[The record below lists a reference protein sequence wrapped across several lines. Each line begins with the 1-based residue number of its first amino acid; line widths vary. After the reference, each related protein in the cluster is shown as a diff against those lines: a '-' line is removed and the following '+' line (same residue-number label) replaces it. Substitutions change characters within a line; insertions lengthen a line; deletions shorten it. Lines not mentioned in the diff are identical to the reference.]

1 MSFSRSS
8 HHDELRRQELERPP
22 RHTQLRREWR
32 RYSPSW
38 PVDSSSPPPDY
49 RSYSTSPVRSAR
61 LYHSQPSPS
70 ETSRAPWR
78 PPPPPPVSLPPP
90 HYVDL
95 ARPSTK
101 KNKALVKK
109 TITPK
114 LLVLDLNGALVWR
127 NRSYRAHMSNPRPYL
142 SCFLE
147 YLFLPEPQSDNGN
160 KSGDIQSVRPWE
172 VFVWSS
178 AQPHN
183 VRAMVEVCFGSR
195 WIEGIWEQASEE
207 GKKGVEDGEG
217 RLLGVWARD
226 KMGLK
231 GSDYYPTS
239 PYSEK
244 TIVLLDDSPLKAVFQ
259 PWNHIVIPEFDK
271 ALHRSSRLAAGL
283 KSDHYNDYDDGE
295 ASTSQIGQDP
305 EMDKILLAVIGILD
319 QLRYVSNVPL
329 WVRAGGLTFDL
340 DETNLHPP
348 THESLPSHE
357 NYEHWFDNQEV
368 YLRWVAKGEEA
379 LKRKGIE
386 VRHGLDISPYSPSRE
401 PQDGI
406 FHDAPILRSPSLHL
420 REGRE
425 ESRTRHYSP
434 SRPASCLSSSPSND
448 HLDFEVS
455 EGEMERTKSESAL
468 ARRRREERA
477 REKVVRKARKA
488 QQQFA
493 IPLRPERRPCNSTV
507 SKGGGNER

>member
-1 MSFSRSS
+1 MS
-8 HHDELRRQELERPP
+8 HLRN
-22 RHTQLRREWR
+22 
-32 RYSPSW
+32 
-38 PVDSSSPPPDY
+38 
-49 RSYSTSPVRSAR
+49 AIINIK
-61 LYHSQPSPS
+61 
-70 ETSRAPWR
+70 
-78 PPPPPPVSLPPP
+78 
-90 HYVDL
+90 L
-95 ARPSTK
+95 ARKVQTTKDLRKVLSHLTDTK
-101 KNKALVKK
+101 KF
-109 TITPK
+109 P
-114 LLVLDLNGALVWR
+114 D
-127 NRSYRAHMSNPRPYL
+127 
-142 SCFLE
+142 
-147 YLFLPEPQSDNGN
+147 
-160 KSGDIQSVRPWE
+160 
-172 VFVWSS
+172 
-178 AQPHN
+178 
-183 VRAMVEVCFGSR
+183 
-195 WIEGIWEQASEE
+195 
-207 GKKGVEDGEG
+207 
-217 RLLGVWARD
+217 
-226 KMGLK
+226 
-231 GSDYYPTS
+231 PTS

-493 IPLRPERRPCNSTV
+493 MYAEPRVDKETISGESHLSYPADLSTNENEAVSSESERDSKAPDDNDVGSVKARKKAMQQHSKQRRGERKVKKNEKELESSERRRER
-507 SKGGGNER
+507 KGERTSGEGRKKRAAHLRKQRPIKQ

>member
-1 MSFSRSS
+1 MS
-8 HHDELRRQELERPP
+8 HLRN
-22 RHTQLRREWR
+22 
-32 RYSPSW
+32 
-38 PVDSSSPPPDY
+38 
-49 RSYSTSPVRSAR
+49 AIINIK
-61 LYHSQPSPS
+61 
-70 ETSRAPWR
+70 
-78 PPPPPPVSLPPP
+78 
-90 HYVDL
+90 L
-95 ARPSTK
+95 ARKVQTTKDLRKVLSHLTDTK
-101 KNKALVKK
+101 K
-109 TITPK
+109 
-114 LLVLDLNGALVWR
+114 
-127 NRSYRAHMSNPRPYL
+127 
-142 SCFLE
+142 F
-147 YLFLPEPQSDNGN
+147 SD
-160 KSGDIQSVRPWE
+160 
-172 VFVWSS
+172 
-178 AQPHN
+178 
-183 VRAMVEVCFGSR
+183 
-195 WIEGIWEQASEE
+195 
-207 GKKGVEDGEG
+207 
-217 RLLGVWARD
+217 
-226 KMGLK
+226 
-231 GSDYYPTS
+231 PTS

-283 KSDHYNDYDDGE
+283 KSDHYDDYDDGE

-493 IPLRPERRPCNSTV
+493 MYAEPRVDKETISGESHLSYPADLSTNENEAVSSESERDSKAPDDNDVESVEARKKAMQQHSKQRRGERKVKKNEKELESSERRRER
-507 SKGGGNER
+507 KGERTSGEGRKKRAAHLRKQRPIKQ

>member
-1 MSFSRSS
+1 MSSRS
-8 HHDELRRQELERPP
+8 HLRN
-22 RHTQLRREWR
+22 
-32 RYSPSW
+32 
-38 PVDSSSPPPDY
+38 
-49 RSYSTSPVRSAR
+49 AIINIK
-61 LYHSQPSPS
+61 
-70 ETSRAPWR
+70 
-78 PPPPPPVSLPPP
+78 
-90 HYVDL
+90 L
-95 ARPSTK
+95 ARKVQTTKDLRKVLSHLTDTK
-101 KNKALVKK
+101 KF
-109 TITPK
+109 P
-114 LLVLDLNGALVWR
+114 D
-127 NRSYRAHMSNPRPYL
+127 
-142 SCFLE
+142 
-147 YLFLPEPQSDNGN
+147 
-160 KSGDIQSVRPWE
+160 
-172 VFVWSS
+172 
-178 AQPHN
+178 
-183 VRAMVEVCFGSR
+183 
-195 WIEGIWEQASEE
+195 
-207 GKKGVEDGEG
+207 
-217 RLLGVWARD
+217 
-226 KMGLK
+226 
-231 GSDYYPTS
+231 PTS

-493 IPLRPERRPCNSTV
+493 MYAEPRVDKETISGESHLSYPADLSTNENEAVSSESERD
-507 SKGGGNER
+507 SKAPDDNDVESVEARKKAMQ

>member
-1 MSFSRSS
+1 MS
-8 HHDELRRQELERPP
+8 HLRN
-22 RHTQLRREWR
+22 
-32 RYSPSW
+32 
-38 PVDSSSPPPDY
+38 
-49 RSYSTSPVRSAR
+49 AIINIK
-61 LYHSQPSPS
+61 
-70 ETSRAPWR
+70 
-78 PPPPPPVSLPPP
+78 
-90 HYVDL
+90 L
-95 ARPSTK
+95 ARKVQTTKDLRKVLSHLTDTK
-101 KNKALVKK
+101 KF
-109 TITPK
+109 P
-114 LLVLDLNGALVWR
+114 D
-127 NRSYRAHMSNPRPYL
+127 
-142 SCFLE
+142 
-147 YLFLPEPQSDNGN
+147 
-160 KSGDIQSVRPWE
+160 
-172 VFVWSS
+172 
-178 AQPHN
+178 
-183 VRAMVEVCFGSR
+183 
-195 WIEGIWEQASEE
+195 
-207 GKKGVEDGEG
+207 
-217 RLLGVWARD
+217 
-226 KMGLK
+226 
-231 GSDYYPTS
+231 PTS

-493 IPLRPERRPCNSTV
+493 MYAEPRVDKETISGESHLSYPADLSTNENEAVSSESERDSKTPDDNDVESVKARKKAMQQHSKQRRGERKVKKNEKELESSERRRER
-507 SKGGGNER
+507 KGERTSGEGRKKRAAHLRKQRPIKQ

>member
-1 MSFSRSS
+1 MS
-8 HHDELRRQELERPP
+8 HLRN
-22 RHTQLRREWR
+22 
-32 RYSPSW
+32 
-38 PVDSSSPPPDY
+38 
-49 RSYSTSPVRSAR
+49 AIINIK
-61 LYHSQPSPS
+61 
-70 ETSRAPWR
+70 
-78 PPPPPPVSLPPP
+78 
-90 HYVDL
+90 L
-95 ARPSTK
+95 ARKVQTTKDLRKVLSHLTDTK
-101 KNKALVKK
+101 KF
-109 TITPK
+109 P
-114 LLVLDLNGALVWR
+114 D
-127 NRSYRAHMSNPRPYL
+127 
-142 SCFLE
+142 
-147 YLFLPEPQSDNGN
+147 
-160 KSGDIQSVRPWE
+160 
-172 VFVWSS
+172 
-178 AQPHN
+178 
-183 VRAMVEVCFGSR
+183 
-195 WIEGIWEQASEE
+195 
-207 GKKGVEDGEG
+207 
-217 RLLGVWARD
+217 
-226 KMGLK
+226 
-231 GSDYYPTS
+231 PTS

-259 PWNHIVIPEFDK
+259 PWNHIVIPEFGK

-493 IPLRPERRPCNSTV
+493 MYAEPRVDKETISGESHLSYPADLSTNENEAVSSESERDSKAPDDNDVESVEARKKAMQQHSKQRRGERKVKKNEKELESSERRRER
-507 SKGGGNER
+507 KGERTSGEGRKKRAAHLRKQRPIKQ

>member
-1 MSFSRSS
+1 MS
-8 HHDELRRQELERPP
+8 HLRN
-22 RHTQLRREWR
+22 
-32 RYSPSW
+32 
-38 PVDSSSPPPDY
+38 
-49 RSYSTSPVRSAR
+49 AIINIK
-61 LYHSQPSPS
+61 
-70 ETSRAPWR
+70 
-78 PPPPPPVSLPPP
+78 
-90 HYVDL
+90 L
-95 ARPSTK
+95 ARKVQTTKDLRKVLSHLTDTK
-101 KNKALVKK
+101 KF
-109 TITPK
+109 P
-114 LLVLDLNGALVWR
+114 D
-127 NRSYRAHMSNPRPYL
+127 
-142 SCFLE
+142 
-147 YLFLPEPQSDNGN
+147 
-160 KSGDIQSVRPWE
+160 
-172 VFVWSS
+172 
-178 AQPHN
+178 
-183 VRAMVEVCFGSR
+183 
-195 WIEGIWEQASEE
+195 
-207 GKKGVEDGEG
+207 
-217 RLLGVWARD
+217 
-226 KMGLK
+226 
-231 GSDYYPTS
+231 PTS

-493 IPLRPERRPCNSTV
+493 MYAEPRVDKETISGESHLSYPADLSTNENEAVSSESERDSKAPDDNDVESVKARKKAMQQHSKQRRGERKVKKNEKELESSERRRER
-507 SKGGGNER
+507 KGERTSGEGRKKRAAHLRKQRPIKQ

>member
-1 MSFSRSS
+1 MS
-8 HHDELRRQELERPP
+8 HLRN
-22 RHTQLRREWR
+22 
-32 RYSPSW
+32 
-38 PVDSSSPPPDY
+38 
-49 RSYSTSPVRSAR
+49 AIINIK
-61 LYHSQPSPS
+61 
-70 ETSRAPWR
+70 
-78 PPPPPPVSLPPP
+78 
-90 HYVDL
+90 L
-95 ARPSTK
+95 ARKVQTTKDLRKVLSHLTDTK
-101 KNKALVKK
+101 K
-109 TITPK
+109 
-114 LLVLDLNGALVWR
+114 
-127 NRSYRAHMSNPRPYL
+127 
-142 SCFLE
+142 F
-147 YLFLPEPQSDNGN
+147 SD
-160 KSGDIQSVRPWE
+160 
-172 VFVWSS
+172 
-178 AQPHN
+178 
-183 VRAMVEVCFGSR
+183 
-195 WIEGIWEQASEE
+195 
-207 GKKGVEDGEG
+207 
-217 RLLGVWARD
+217 
-226 KMGLK
+226 
-231 GSDYYPTS
+231 PTS

-493 IPLRPERRPCNSTV
+493 MYAEPRVDKETISGESHLSYPADLSTNENEAVSSESERDSKAPDDNDVESVEARKKAMQQHSKQRRGERKVKKNEKELESSERRRER
-507 SKGGGNER
+507 KGERTSGEGRKKRAAHLRKQRPIKQ

>member
-1 MSFSRSS
+1 MS
-8 HHDELRRQELERPP
+8 HLRN
-22 RHTQLRREWR
+22 
-32 RYSPSW
+32 
-38 PVDSSSPPPDY
+38 
-49 RSYSTSPVRSAR
+49 AIINIK
-61 LYHSQPSPS
+61 
-70 ETSRAPWR
+70 
-78 PPPPPPVSLPPP
+78 
-90 HYVDL
+90 L
-95 ARPSTK
+95 ARKVQTTKDLRKVLSHLTDTK
-101 KNKALVKK
+101 KF
-109 TITPK
+109 P
-114 LLVLDLNGALVWR
+114 D
-127 NRSYRAHMSNPRPYL
+127 
-142 SCFLE
+142 
-147 YLFLPEPQSDNGN
+147 
-160 KSGDIQSVRPWE
+160 
-172 VFVWSS
+172 
-178 AQPHN
+178 
-183 VRAMVEVCFGSR
+183 
-195 WIEGIWEQASEE
+195 
-207 GKKGVEDGEG
+207 
-217 RLLGVWARD
+217 
-226 KMGLK
+226 
-231 GSDYYPTS
+231 PTS

-401 PQDGI
+401 PQDRI
-406 FHDAPILRSPSLHL
+406 FHDAPILRSPSFHL
-420 REGRE
+420 REERE

-434 SRPASCLSSSPSND
+434 SRPASCLSSSPSHD

-493 IPLRPERRPCNSTV
+493 MYAEPRVDKETISGESHLSYPADLSTNENEAVSSESERDSKAPDDNDVESVEARKKAVQQHSKQRRGERKVKKNEKELESSERRRER
-507 SKGGGNER
+507 KGERTSGEGRKKRAAHLRKQRPIKQ

>member
-1 MSFSRSS
+1 MPKPRFKALAITDLKPSFSLSTIPYVIRMSFSRSS
-8 HHDELRRQELERPP
+8 HHDELPRQELKRPP
-22 RHTQLRREWR
+22 RHTRLKREWR

-38 PVDSSSPPPDY
+38 PVDSFSPPPDY

-61 LYHSQPSPS
+61 LYHSRSSPS

-78 PPPPPPVSLPPP
+78 PPPPPLVSLPPP

-95 ARPSTK
+95 ARPSAK

-183 VRAMVEVCFGSR
+183 VRAMVEACFGSR

-231 GSDYYPTS
+231 GSDYSRKVQTTKDLRKVLSYLTDTKKFPDPTS

-271 ALHRSSRLAAGL
+271 ALYRSSRLAAGL
-283 KSDHYNDYDDGE
+283 KSDHYDDYDDYDDGE
-295 ASTSQIGQDP
+295 ASTSQIGQGP

-357 NYEHWFDNQEV
+357 DYEHWFDDQEV
-368 YLRWVAKGEEA
+368 YLKWVTKGEEA

-386 VRHGLDISPYSPSRE
+386 VRHGLDISISIE
-401 PQDGI
+401 QG
-406 FHDAPILRSPSLHL
+406 
-420 REGRE
+420 
-425 ESRTRHYSP
+425 T
-434 SRPASCLSSSPSND
+434 
-448 HLDFEVS
+448 
-455 EGEMERTKSESAL
+455 
-468 ARRRREERA
+468 ARWD
-477 REKVVRKARKA
+477 
-488 QQQFA
+488 
-493 IPLRPERRPCNSTV
+493 IP
-507 SKGGGNER
+507 

>member
-1 MSFSRSS
+1 MS
-8 HHDELRRQELERPP
+8 HLRN
-22 RHTQLRREWR
+22 
-32 RYSPSW
+32 
-38 PVDSSSPPPDY
+38 
-49 RSYSTSPVRSAR
+49 AIINIK
-61 LYHSQPSPS
+61 
-70 ETSRAPWR
+70 
-78 PPPPPPVSLPPP
+78 
-90 HYVDL
+90 L
-95 ARPSTK
+95 ARKVQTTKDLRKVLSHLTDTK
-101 KNKALVKK
+101 KF
-109 TITPK
+109 P
-114 LLVLDLNGALVWR
+114 D
-127 NRSYRAHMSNPRPYL
+127 
-142 SCFLE
+142 
-147 YLFLPEPQSDNGN
+147 
-160 KSGDIQSVRPWE
+160 
-172 VFVWSS
+172 
-178 AQPHN
+178 
-183 VRAMVEVCFGSR
+183 
-195 WIEGIWEQASEE
+195 
-207 GKKGVEDGEG
+207 
-217 RLLGVWARD
+217 
-226 KMGLK
+226 
-231 GSDYYPTS
+231 PTS

-455 EGEMERTKSESAL
+455 DGEMERTKSESAL

-493 IPLRPERRPCNSTV
+493 MYAEPRVDKETISGESHLSYPADLSTNENEAVSSESERDSKAPDDNDVESVEARKKAMQQHSKQRRGERKVKKNEKELESSERRRER
-507 SKGGGNER
+507 KGERTSGEGRKKRAAHLRKQRPIKQ

>member
-1 MSFSRSS
+1 MS
-8 HHDELRRQELERPP
+8 HLRN
-22 RHTQLRREWR
+22 
-32 RYSPSW
+32 
-38 PVDSSSPPPDY
+38 
-49 RSYSTSPVRSAR
+49 AIINIK
-61 LYHSQPSPS
+61 
-70 ETSRAPWR
+70 
-78 PPPPPPVSLPPP
+78 
-90 HYVDL
+90 L
-95 ARPSTK
+95 ARKVQTTKDLRKVLSHLTDTK
-101 KNKALVKK
+101 KF
-109 TITPK
+109 P
-114 LLVLDLNGALVWR
+114 D
-127 NRSYRAHMSNPRPYL
+127 
-142 SCFLE
+142 
-147 YLFLPEPQSDNGN
+147 
-160 KSGDIQSVRPWE
+160 
-172 VFVWSS
+172 
-178 AQPHN
+178 
-183 VRAMVEVCFGSR
+183 
-195 WIEGIWEQASEE
+195 
-207 GKKGVEDGEG
+207 
-217 RLLGVWARD
+217 
-226 KMGLK
+226 
-231 GSDYYPTS
+231 PTS

-493 IPLRPERRPCNSTV
+493 MYAEPRVDKETISGESHLSYPADLSTNENEAVSSESERDSKAPDDNDVESVEARKKAMQQHSKQRRGERKVKKNEKELESSERRRER
-507 SKGGGNER
+507 KGERTSGEGRKKRAAHLRKQRPIKQ